1 MNGFDCTQFQRWL
14 DDGALAAGDDSAMS
28 AGTHVAVC
36 AECAALLSAD
46 RSVARLFTTS
56 ISASLA
62 PVPTDFAARV
72 MARVV
77 LTPQLRPVA
86 ATMDPALAR
95 LPADPLPWW
104 IRAVARPEGA
114 VACAIAGL
122 ALLFSPQLF
131 GLARVAPQW
140 SSAAL
145 GTLTLLVSPWLAPV
159 LERIAA
165 RPLVGVGIGLALV
178 PLVALATWALYRLG
192 LQLARVRLVPVVVRG
207 GRA

>member
-1 MNGFDCTQFQRWL
+1 MNQFDCTQFQRWL
-14 DDGALAAGDDSAMS
+14 DDGALAAGGDSAMS
-28 AGTHVAVC
+28 AGTHLAAC

-46 RSVARLFTTS
+46 HSVVRLFTTS
-56 ISASLA
+56 NSASLA
-62 PVPTDFAARV
+62 AVPADFAARV
-72 MARVV
+72 MARVA
-77 LTPQLRPVA
+77 LTPQLDPVA

-95 LPADPLPWW
+95 LSADPLPWW

-122 ALLFSPQLF
+122 AILFSPQLF

-145 GTLTLLVSPWLAPV
+145 GTLTLLVSPWLAPILSR
-159 LERIAA
+159 LEAN
-165 RPLVGVGIGLALV
+165 PLVGLGVGLALL
-178 PLVALATWALYRLG
+178 PLLALLTWALYRLG
-192 LQLARVRLVPVVVRG
+192 VQLARVRLVPVVVRG